1 MREEI
6 KYNISVIV
14 SLIIVAIVGFW
25 IGRLTVKP
33 IIKTVTK
40 EVKVYDFTQAPHI
53 MEIYANTIGKTLV
66 DKNEIDEKI
75 LQAKAEIDND
85 KREIEFMRH
94 KIWQKGYFEGFR
106 ARRQ

>member
-6 KYNISVIV
+6 KQNIGITV
-14 SLIIVAIVGFW
+14 SLVIVAIVGFW

-40 EVKVYDFTQAPHI
+40 EVKVYDFTQTASV
-53 MEIYANTIGKTLV
+53 MEAYANVQGLTLV
-66 DKNEIDEKI
+66 KKDEIE
-75 LQAKAEIDND
+75 NG

-94 KIWQKGYFEGFR
+94 KIWQEGYFEGFR